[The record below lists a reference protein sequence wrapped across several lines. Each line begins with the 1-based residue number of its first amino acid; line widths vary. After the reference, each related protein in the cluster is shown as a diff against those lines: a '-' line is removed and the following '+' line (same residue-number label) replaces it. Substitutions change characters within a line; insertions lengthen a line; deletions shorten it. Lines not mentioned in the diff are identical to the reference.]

1 MRACVRLRRS
11 VSLRRLACQ
20 AAACSTCALC
30 GARAEVIKTKGME
43 KIEVEDLVREITPHG
58 RASVP
63 DDVKAE
69 LLRKIQLFISTS
81 SGTPAA

>member
-1 MRACVRLRRS
+1 
-11 VSLRRLACQ
+11 
-20 AAACSTCALC
+20 
-30 GARAEVIKTKGME
+30 ME